1 MSFKTDMTIKTL
13 GPSSV
18 PPIGVIRAV
27 CSSKASIP
35 DYLITPARQTV
46 VDRLYS
52 SSIGNKRLVPKAGPV
67 RTTTEG
73 SRQLK
78 APTPKL
84 NRSPSKDDIKVNA
97 STHRKVMARK
107 ESVDDID
114 LKPST
119 SKASNKLPGLRQ
131 SQTVEPKK
139 RLLRRMASTDDS
151 EIGLVTSKQQQ
162 ADEDVA
168 TALAR
173 DSPSPTLSTPQ
184 SPCKKIKKIDTARMT
199 IITTGCGSPVSVTAK
214 TPTASTVAAGFP
226 GRLSED
232 SPSSLVRRLNEA
244 KAAAALTKLDKQSKR
259 RLLRKQSTDD
269 FDVVYSGTST
279 LAPGPATN
287 KEELSMILPDAASV
301 FATEMPRLLRKDSK
315 LFFRGH
321 VSAKLEVHYHS
332 ATDCF
337 EVCCFDCDKRK
348 ELERVYLPGELLLEI
363 SQQAAEKAGGN
374 WRDRDEHAEAATYIL
389 ARIETEVVLTT
400 PPQTQTDTD
409 TESGEDWPSPSKTT
423 RLRLQRYNGARSV
436 VNRLVA

>member
-1 MSFKTDMTIKTL
+1 MSFTTDMSIATL
-13 GPSSV
+13 V
-18 PPIGVIRAV
+18 PPIGVHIRAEYN
-27 CSSKASIP
+27 SKASIP

-46 VDRLYS
+46 VDRLHS
-52 SSIGNKRLVPKAGPV
+52 SSIGNKRSVPKAGPV
-67 RTTTEG
+67 RATTEG
-73 SRQLK
+73 LRQLK
-78 APTPKL
+78 ASTPKL

-97 STHRKVMARK
+97 SIRRKVVARK

-162 ADEDVA
+162 ADADVA

-184 SPCKKIKKIDTARMT
+184 SPCKKIDTARMT

-214 TPTASTVAAGFP
+214 TPNASTVAAGFP

-279 LAPGPATN
+279 LAPGPASN
-287 KEELSMILPDAASV
+287 KEELSMILPDAASSV
-301 FATEMPRLLRKDSK
+301 SATERPRLLQKDSK

-321 VSAKLEVHYHS
+321 VSAKLEVHYHPT
-332 ATDCF
+332 TDCF

-374 WRDRDEHAEAATYIL
+374 WKDRDEHAEAAAYIL

-409 TESGEDWPSPSKTT
+409 TESGEDLPSPSKTT